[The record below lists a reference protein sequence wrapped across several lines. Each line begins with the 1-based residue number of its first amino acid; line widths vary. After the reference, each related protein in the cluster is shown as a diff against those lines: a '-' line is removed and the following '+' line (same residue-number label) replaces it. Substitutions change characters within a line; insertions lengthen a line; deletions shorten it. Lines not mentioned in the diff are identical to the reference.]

1 MSLIKDK
8 YAKYIIIIAPIAWGL
23 NPSFMKIAYRYVSPL
38 MMNFIRLV
46 MAFIFFVIFTMV
58 TKKLK
63 LKEVKEIA
71 MDTKMLSL
79 IFVVFQVCYSLG
91 IKLIPASFTG
101 IIFGLLPVTVLII
114 NTITGDEKASVKML
128 VSIAMSLVGVV
139 IIILSG
145 NVGGMGVVS
154 LTGLLL
160 VLAAQISYGLFTV
173 ESKKKVLKYNTMV
186 MTTVIMVPTAF
197 VFFILIF
204 KDIATF
210 DYGLIPVEGWVS
222 MFFAGVVGMG
232 IANAIWMWGT
242 GKIGSTRISL
252 YNNLNPVAALTGA
265 FIMLGERMNG
275 YQYMGVAVIFAAIIL
290 SQHQFKGNG
299 NKVDG
304 SKGSL

>member
-8 YAKYIIIIAPIAWGL
+8 YAKYLITIAPIAWGL
-23 NPSFMKIAYRYVSPL
+23 NPSFMKIAYRYVNPL

-46 MAFIFFVIFTMV
+46 MAFLFFVIFTMV

-145 NVGGMGVVS
+145 NGGGMGMVS

-173 ESKKKVLKYNTMV
+173 ESKKKVLKYNSMV

-197 VFFILIF
+197 VFFVLIF

-210 DYGLIPVEGWVS
+210 D
-222 MFFAGVVGMG
+222 
-232 IANAIWMWGT
+232 
-242 GKIGSTRISL
+242 
-252 YNNLNPVAALTGA
+252 
-265 FIMLGERMNG
+265 
-275 YQYMGVAVIFAAIIL
+275 
-290 SQHQFKGNG
+290 
-299 NKVDG
+299 
-304 SKGSL
+304 

>member
-8 YAKYIIIIAPIAWGL
+8 YAKYLITIAPIAWGL
-23 NPSFMKIAYRYVSPL
+23 NPSFMKIAYRYVNPL

-46 MAFIFFVIFTMV
+46 MAFLFFVIFTMV

-145 NVGGMGVVS
+145 NGGGMGMVS

-173 ESKKKVLKYNTMV
+173 ESKKKVLKYNSMV

-197 VFFILIF
+197 VFFVLIF

-210 DYGLIPVEGWVS
+210 EGWVS

-252 YNNLNPVAALTGA
+252 YNNLNPVAALIGA
-265 FIMLGERMNG
+265 FIMLGERLNV

-290 SQHQFKGNG
+290 SQYNTDRY
-299 NKVDG
+299 KVN
-304 SKGSL
+304 